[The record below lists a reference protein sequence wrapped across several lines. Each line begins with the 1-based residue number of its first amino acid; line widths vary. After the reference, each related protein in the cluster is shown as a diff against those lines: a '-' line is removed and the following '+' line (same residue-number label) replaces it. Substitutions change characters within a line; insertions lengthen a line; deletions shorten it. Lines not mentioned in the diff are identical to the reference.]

1 MDITAFPRPR
11 PAGRPSQR
19 ALVLA
24 GGGAA
29 GNAWELGLV
38 AGLAESGVDVLEA
51 DLIVGTS
58 AGSTVAAQITSGT
71 APSDLYAAIL
81 AEPPRPPSGRGPAD
95 KPGDG
100 SAGSADGPRGGGHS
114 DTPRRGGLTGPGY
127 VQWSDGVIA
136 ASSDV
141 IDLRRRMGA
150 AALELDPDGSGQSR
164 WRDVVAARLPSRHW
178 PDQDLLVTAVD
189 AGTGEPVL
197 FDRDSGIDLVD
208 AVAASTGNGYPIGER
223 RYLNGGYRRSENAD
237 LAAGYGRVL
246 VLSPFSGRT
255 RMPLEWRMDL
265 ASQVD
270 DLRASGSRVETI
282 FPDAGAGEVF
292 DANALD
298 PATRLPAARGGHAQ
312 GQALAQRLRDFW
324 T

>member
-1 MDITAFPRPR
+1 MDTSDFPRPG
-11 PAGRPSQR
+11 PAGSPGER

-38 AGLAESGVDVLEA
+38 AGLAERGVDLLEA

-71 APSDLYAAIL
+71 TPSDLYAAIL
-81 AEPPRPPSGRGPAD
+81 AEVPRPP
-95 KPGDG
+95 
-100 SAGSADGPRGGGHS
+100 RGGAPGG
-114 DTPRRGGLTGPGY
+114 TPRAGRLTGPGY
-127 VQWSDGVIA
+127 VEWSDGVIA

-141 IDLRRRMGA
+141 TDLRRRMGA

-164 WRDVVAARLPSRHW
+164 WRDVVAARLPNPRW
-178 PDQDLLVTAVD
+178 PDRHLLVTAVD
-189 AGTGEPVL
+189 AGTGEPVV

-208 AVAASTGNGYPIGER
+208 AVAASTGNGFPIGDR
-223 RYLNGGYRRSENAD
+223 RFINGGYRRSENAD
-237 LAAGYGRVL
+237 LAAGYGRVV
-246 VLSPFSGRT
+246 VLSPFGGRT

-265 ASQVD
+265 ASQVA
-270 DLRASGSRVETI
+270 DLVASGSRVETV

-312 GQALAQRLRDFW
+312 GLALAERLADFW
-324 T
+324 S